1 MTDRGY
7 RFCEKHPKEPVA
19 YCSFC
24 LREVRIE
31 TRAECAELHRK
42 MGQYRDSIVTPRP
55 KKEEG
60 DEWP

>member
-1 MTDRGY
+1 VTDGGY

-31 TRAECAELHRK
+31 TRQECAELHRK
-42 MGQYRDSIVTPRP
+42 MDAYRESIVRGA
-55 KKEEG
+55 KKKDEES
-60 DEWP
+60 